1 MKIQKLRLVKTP
13 TRGTPDSAG
22 IDLYVPKDFISEP
35 LKLAPGE
42 SVFIPSG
49 IKAHVPKGYAW
60 IAMNKSGVAV
70 KQGLVVGAQVVDCD
84 YDGEIH
90 IHVTNVSNKDQYI
103 TPEQKI
109 IQLLLIRINFEDIE
123 VVEELEDRNT
133 ERGSGGFGSTGV
145 Y

>member
-1 MKIQKLRLVKTP
+1 MKIQKLREVKTP
-13 TRGTPDSAG
+13 TRGTLDSAG
-22 IDLYVPKDFISEP
+22 IDLYVPKDFTQEP
-35 LKLAPGE
+35 YKLLPGQ
-42 SVFIPSG
+42 SAFIPSG

-90 IHVTNVSNKDQYI
+90 IHVTNVSDKIQYI
-103 TPEQKI
+103 QAEQKI
-109 IQLLLIRINFEDIE
+109 VQMLLIRMNFEDVE
-123 VVEELEDRNT
+123 VVEELEDRST
-133 ERGSGGFGSTGV
+133 ERGSGGFGSTGI